1 MHGIMRWQAI
11 HCCNMGTMAKS
22 ATTGRPSMTDL
33 NELQFFVQVSKAQSF
48 TWAARRMRVPKSSVS
63 RAIARLEARLGVRL
77 LERTTRSVTLT
88 EAGALY
94 LDHCQR
100 VMEEAEQA
108 DLAMGA
114 LLAKPRGRL
123 WVAAPL
129 LGEFLA

>member
-1 MHGIMRWQAI
+1 
-11 HCCNMGTMAKS
+11 MAKS

-48 TWAARRMRVPKSSVS
+48 TWAARRLGVPKSSVS
-63 RAIARLEARLGVRL
+63 RAIGRLETRLGVRL
-77 LERTTRSVTLT
+77 LERTTRSVALT

-100 VMEEAEQA
+100 VMEEAEHA

-129 LGEFLA
+129 PFIRV